1 MNYKNDEITS
11 EGFLADSLGC
21 YLAPD
26 EEEIKSD
33 GEGYPEDNI
42 EDKPFTVGGVIP
54 TEDEFMSEREK
65 AMRDLFWL

>member
-26 EEEIKSD
+26 EETKND
-33 GEGYPEDNI
+33 GEGYCEPNE